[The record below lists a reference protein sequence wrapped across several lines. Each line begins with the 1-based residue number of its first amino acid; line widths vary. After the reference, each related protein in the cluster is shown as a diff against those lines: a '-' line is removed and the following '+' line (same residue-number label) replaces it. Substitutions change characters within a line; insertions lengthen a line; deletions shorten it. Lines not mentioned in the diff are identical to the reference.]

1 MYFIHILCRN
11 LFKGANKYMEDIE
24 HKIDILKQLLYTKID
39 SNNNIISAEILRLS
53 QELDDLIV
61 DAYKK
66 QLNLT

>member
-1 MYFIHILCRN
+1 
-11 LFKGANKYMEDIE
+11 MEDIE

-53 QELDDLIV
+53 QELDELIV
-61 DAYKK
+61 EAYKK